1 MTRAVAYFGTYEPDY
16 PRNAVLIA
24 GLREHGVE
32 VHEFRA
38 ALPPLTAAEM
48 AGARG
53 AARLAAG
60 VAAAHA
66 RLAAQHRGSLEVDAV
81 IVGYPGHFL
90 VPFGR
95 VLAAVR
101 HARLVFDPL
110 VSLLDTFA
118 GDRGLVRSGG
128 AKAAAVRAV
137 DEVAFRLPQLVLA
150 DTWAHA
156 AYYQEAFGLARSRVA
171 VAPVGALPEPRADG
185 AARELAPGEPLTV
198 LQYGKWSPLHGAD
211 VVLGAA
217 ELLRAEPFRFVLI
230 GEGQLSAELRG
241 DHRRARPHQ
250 RELAGAAARRGAAQP
265 HACRRRLSRRLR
277 PLREGRARRAQQGLR
292 RAGLRPARGHR
303 RRRRRARVAARRRDG
318 AAHAGRRSG
327 RPGGRPAPAARR
339 RRARPARTG
348 RARPVPAGVHARR
361 RGRRPARGA
370 GGACDRRR
378 GDDRAAARRRA
389 AGAGRRGPQ
398 LVAAPPPRSS
408 ASCRR

>member
-1 MTRAVAYFGTYEPDY
+1 VTRAVAYFGTYEPDY

-32 VHEFRA
+32 VHEFHS

-48 AGARG
+48 AGAGG

-60 VAAAHA
+60 VVAAHA

-95 VLAAVR
+95 ALAAIR

-128 AKAAAVRAV
+128 AKAAAVRVV

-156 AYYQEAFGLARSRVA
+156 AYYQEAFGLRRSRVA

-217 ELLRAEPFRFVLI
+217 ERLRAEPVRFVLI
-230 GEGQLSAELRG
+230 GEGQVSAELRG
-241 DHRRARPHQ
+241 AIADRGLTNVSWLGQLPTAELRSHTLAADVCLGVFGRSEKAGRVVPNKVFDALACGRPVVTAAGDGAREWLRDGETALLTPAGDPAALAAALRRLMDRGERARLGQAGLGLHRRAFT
-250 RELAGAAARRGAAQP
+250 
-265 HACRRRLSRRLR
+265 
-277 PLREGRARRAQQGLR
+277 
-292 RAGLRPARGHR
+292 
-303 RRRRRARVAARRRDG
+303 
-318 AAHAGRRSG
+318 
-327 RPGGRPAPAARR
+327 PAA
-339 RRARPARTG
+339 
-348 RARPVPAGVHARR
+348 VAG
-361 RGRRPARGA
+361 
-370 GGACDRRR
+370 DLL
-378 GDDRAAARRRA
+378 AALEA
-389 AGAGRRGPQ
+389 
-398 LVAAPPPRSS
+398 V
-408 ASCRR
+408 